1 MLASHVEEVGMGT
14 TPHPSNIKSSDV
26 ITTEEELV
34 ILGRKN
40 TRDPLHIE
48 KLNIGNFPSPT
59 SPKRIWGINLY
70 FISTLYIKGCS
81 YNGPFQ
87 PSVMLL
93 YGKKKLLKIEH
104 HHIKRDLKQSMDWTG
119 AGS

>member
-1 MLASHVEEVGMGT
+1 M
-14 TPHPSNIKSSDV
+14 
-26 ITTEEELV
+26 

-87 PSVMLL
+87 SSVMLL